1 MILFGLLYK
10 KYHRSIMN
18 MIEVSWNCHR
28 SIIKP
33 SQNRHKASCIISK
46 PPTCEKCPKNRPILW
61 ALDAYYMGNECPL
74 LVLSMPDTWSLSAH
88 LMVSYRPLNGLLQTT
103 LCAFIPNSGCQS
115 FLLFLVCID
124 ILYILKK

>member
-1 MILFGLLYK
+1 MHNSEAADPQEL
-10 KYHRSIMN
+10 
-18 MIEVSWNCHR
+18 
-28 SIIKP
+28 
-33 SQNRHKASCIISK
+33 
-46 PPTCEKCPKNRPILW
+46 PKNRPMFW
-61 ALDAYYMGNECPL
+61 AVSARRTGNDCPL

-115 FLLFLVCID
+115 FLLFLVCVD